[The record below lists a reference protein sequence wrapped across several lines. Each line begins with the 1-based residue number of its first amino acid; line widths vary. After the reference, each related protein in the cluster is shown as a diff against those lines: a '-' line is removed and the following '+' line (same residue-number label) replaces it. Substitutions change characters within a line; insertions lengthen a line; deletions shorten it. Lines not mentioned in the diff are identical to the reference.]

1 MNRKQRFFVAS
12 VVGALTWALA
22 LFYIFGYNVYMLSSS
37 GAWVLTEPPRALVML
52 VTMLAMAVSY
62 GAWRWY
68 KQDRVERALSGLN
81 AQEKEELRT
90 RLTMREGFEPGH
102 EDYDV
107 VLTPRKRKLEEE

>member
-12 VVGALTWALA
+12 VVGALTWAVTV
-22 LFYIFGYNVYMLSSS
+22 FYIFGYNVYTL
-37 GAWVLTEPPRALVML
+37 GANGFILMEPPRALVML

-68 KQDRVERALSGLN
+68 KQDRVERGLSGLN

-90 RLTMREGFEPGH
+90 RLALREEFEPEH
-102 EDYDV
+102 DEYDV
-107 VLTPRKRKLEEE
+107 VFTPRKRKLEED